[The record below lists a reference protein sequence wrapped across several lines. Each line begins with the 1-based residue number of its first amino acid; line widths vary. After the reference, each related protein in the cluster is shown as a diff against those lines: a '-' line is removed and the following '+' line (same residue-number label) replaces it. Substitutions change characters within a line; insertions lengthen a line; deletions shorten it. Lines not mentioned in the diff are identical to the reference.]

1 MATRIASLPLRKLKN
16 MLYLTLILVIIS
28 GVQSSEQE
36 GLMNNKFEWDL
47 TKDIVIEPPQPAMPR
62 KAAKR
67 REMRILTDDEL
78 KRFLKIAE
86 RSSPKDDALFHLM
99 FYYALR
105 VGEVTALPMSDIN
118 AQARPERQLTV
129 RALKNGL
136 TKTYDIPAWLW
147 RKVARW
153 IRQRQAA
160 DSPYLFPH
168 RDRADTPASREGVQC
183 SFKAL
188 AKRAGITRKV
198 SCHDLRHTAATKLA
212 MNGDSLVDVAGW
224 LRHSSLTS
232 SQRYIDYRNNKEHER
247 RVKQRFA
254 KGIC

>member
-1 MATRIASLPLRKLKN
+1 MNERFSWHFPEDV
-16 MLYLTLILVIIS
+16 VI
-28 GVQSSEQE
+28 
-36 GLMNNKFEWDL
+36 D
-47 TKDIVIEPPQPAMPR
+47 PPQPTSCR
-62 KAAKR
+62 KAGTR

-78 KRFLKIAE
+78 KRFLKVAE
-86 RSSPKDDALFHLM
+86 RSGPRDDTLYHLM

-105 VGEVTALPMSDIN
+105 VGEVVALPICDIN
-118 AQARPERQLTV
+118 AQARPERQLTI
-129 RALKNGL
+129 RALKKGL

-153 IRQRQAA
+153 MRERRPA
-160 DSPYLFPH
+160 DSPFLFPH
-168 RDRADTPASREGVQC
+168 RDLADTPASREGVQC

-188 AKRAGITRKV
+188 AKHAGITRKV

-212 MNGDSLVDVAGW
+212 MNGDSLVEVAGW
-224 LRHSSLTS
+224 LRHRSLTS
-232 SQRYIDYRNNKEHER
+232 SQRYIDHRNNKEHER

>member
-1 MATRIASLPLRKLKN
+1 
-16 MLYLTLILVIIS
+16 
-28 GVQSSEQE
+28 
-36 GLMNNKFEWDL
+36 MNEKFTWHFPEDVVFD
-47 TKDIVIEPPQPAMPR
+47 TPRPDPRR

-67 REMRILTDDEL
+67 RETRILTDDEL
-78 KRFLKIAE
+78 NRFLKVAE
-86 RSSPKDDALFHLM
+86 RSGPRDDALFHLM

-105 VGEVTALPMSDIN
+105 VGEVVALPMGDIN
-118 AQARPERQLTV
+118 AQARPERQVTI
-129 RALKNGL
+129 RALKGGL

-153 IRQRQAA
+153 IRHRQPAN
-160 DSPYLFPH
+160 SPYLFPH

-188 AKRAGITRKV
+188 AKRAGIARMV
-198 SCHDLRHTAATKLA
+198 SVHDLRHTAATKLA

-224 LRHSSLTS
+224 LRHRSLTS
-232 SQRYIDYRNNKEHER
+232 SQRYIDHRNNKEHER

-254 KGIC
+254 KGIV

>member
-1 MATRIASLPLRKLKN
+1 
-16 MLYLTLILVIIS
+16 
-28 GVQSSEQE
+28 
-36 GLMNNKFEWDL
+36 
-47 TKDIVIEPPQPAMPR
+47 
-62 KAAKR
+62 
-67 REMRILTDDEL
+67 MRVLTDDEL
-78 KRFLKIAE
+78 KRFLKVAE
-86 RSSPKDDALFHLM
+86 RSGPRDDALFHLM

-105 VGEVTALPMSDIN
+105 VGEVVALPIGDIN
-118 AQARPERQLTV
+118 AQARPERQLTI

-153 IRQRQAA
+153 MRERRPA

-188 AKRAGITRKV
+188 AKRTGITRKV
-198 SCHDLRHTAATKLA
+198 SVHDLRHTAATKLA

-224 LRHSSLTS
+224 LRHRSLTS
-232 SQRYIDYRNNKEHER
+232 SQRYIDHRNNKEHER

-254 KGIC
+254 KGII

>member
-1 MATRIASLPLRKLKN
+1 
-16 MLYLTLILVIIS
+16 
-28 GVQSSEQE
+28 
-36 GLMNNKFEWDL
+36 MNDKFTWHDG
-47 TKDIVIEPPQPAMPR
+47 DIVIDPPEPALRR
-62 KAAKR
+62 KAATR
-67 REMRILTDDEL
+67 REMRVLTDDEL
-78 KRFLKIAE
+78 KRFLKVAE
-86 RSSPKDDALFHLM
+86 RSSSRDDALFHLM

-105 VGEVTALPMSDIN
+105 VGEVVALPIGDIN
-118 AQARPERQLTV
+118 AQARPERQLTIH
-129 RALKNGL
+129 ALKKGL

-153 IRQRQAA
+153 MRQRQPPN
-160 DSPYLFPH
+160 SSYLFPH
-168 RDRADTPASREGVQC
+168 RDQADTPASREGVQC

-224 LRHSSLTS
+224 LRHRSLTS
-232 SQRYIDYRNNKEHER
+232 SQRYIDHRNNKEHER
-247 RVKQRFA
+247 RVKQRFS